1 MLVDVHSH
9 YFRYPEHFTQEFKE
23 QSRRSRNGVD
33 VDLTVR
39 WEEYHASA
47 GTCDRT
53 IVFGGKAKLAGIWV
67 PDHEV
72 ADYVDAH
79 PEHLIGFL
87 SLDPTQP
94 RWQDELE
101 EGHRDLRLKGI
112 KLMPMYAGFQPD
124 SSTLDHLWEYAT
136 RHGLPVLLHT
146 GTTFIDKAPL
156 SCTLPRLLDHV
167 AIRFPDVKIILAHL
181 GHPYEGECIATIR
194 KHPNVYADCSALHYR
209 PFQLYHSLMLLQE
222 YGVWHKLLFG
232 TDYPFT
238 TANASLEGMRRL
250 NDMVQGTG
258 LPQLDMDK
266 MEAMFQRDS
275 LALLGLSS
283 RADTSDSDTEI
294 RVAAR

>member
-9 YFRYPEHFTQEFKE
+9 YFRYPEHFTEKFKE

-47 GTCDRT
+47 GTCNRT
-53 IVFGGKAKLAGIWV
+53 IVFGGKAKLSGIWV

-72 ADYVDAH
+72 ADYAGAH

-87 SLDPTQP
+87 SLDPTQ
-94 RWQDELE
+94 RGWQDELE

-112 KLMPMYAGFQPD
+112 KLMPMYAGFSPD
-124 SSTLDHLWEYAT
+124 SPTLDHLWEYAA

-146 GTTFIDKAPL
+146 GTTFIDQAPL
-156 SCTLPRLLDHV
+156 ACTLPRLLDNV
-167 AIRFPDVKIILAHL
+167 AIRFPEVKIILAHL
-181 GHPYEGECIATIR
+181 GHPYEGECVATIR

-238 TANASLEGMRRL
+238 TANASLDGMRRL

-258 LPQLDMDK
+258 LPRLDMDK

-275 LALLGLSS
+275 LTVLGLSS
-283 RADTSDSDTEI
+283 
-294 RVAAR
+294 